1 MWALEPVSPTLVMP
15 LIKRLLEKHSLLLSL
30 TGSLGEAL
38 EMVPSY
44 TMPEEELVRL
54 IGALEES
61 LRAL

>member
-1 MWALEPVSPTLVMP
+1 MP
-15 LIKRLLEKHSLLLSL
+15 LIKRLLEKHSILLSL